1 VFVGV
6 FSFPAAA
13 AAAAVM
19 STRLNLGMMTQ

>member
-6 FSFPAAA
+6 FSFPA

>member
-6 FSFPAAA
+6 FSFPA

-19 STRLNLGMMTQ
+19 STRLNLGMMTR